1 MGVVG
6 LGGLEPPA
14 SPLSGVRSNQL
25 SYRPGELP
33 AAVRASLLRKLG
45 GYPNVTRTL
54 WDLLAPQTRAP
65 GGAANRFAVRSSL
78 LRKLGHVKKTS
89 CSWTALGAQGDLG
102 AKDKPFV

>member
-1 MGVVG
+1 MVG

-33 AAVRASLLRKLG
+33 AAVRASFAAQ
-45 GYPNVTRTL
+45 TRRVSERHKTTVGL
-54 WDLLAPQTRAP
+54 ACSAKRALLAEH
-65 GGAANRFAVRSSL
+65 G
-78 LRKLGHVKKTS
+78 TS
-89 CSWTALGAQGDLG
+89 ENILQLDGCSALKGDLG